1 MSNTTMTIDEDT
13 FKSMPTDDKLW
24 LIFSNYGPLE
34 QRVKKLENRRLW
46 DSAKIVTGS
55 LIGGAAAALGMRW
68 GGFR

>member
-1 MSNTTMTIDEDT
+1 MSNARMTIDEDT

-46 DSAKIVTGS
+46 DSAKILAGS
-55 LIGGAAAALGMRW
+55 LIGGILAGFGIKW
-68 GGFR
+68 GGFQ